1 MDVLNGL
8 PTSKSKYKYIL
19 LVTCGFSKWCE
30 CFPMRTQETEEI
42 ANILFSQIF
51 SRYGA
56 CRTLVSGR
64 HSSNLSKIIN
74 ILCKMFNITQHF
86 TSSYHPQSNVAC
98 ERINSLIAQFLRSYC
113 TQQQSNWP
121 DILPSIMMGFR
132 MSPCTQS
139 TGFSPYYMLFGKEM
153 PLPID
158 TSLIPEKL
166 ITQAP
171 EKYIDQLI
179 NRVKI
184 IHEIAKT
191 NLEKSQEKSK
201 QYYDKTTKPPNF
213 K

>member
-1 MDVLNGL
+1 MQNVQ
-8 PTSKSKYKYIL
+8 Y
-19 LVTCGFSKWCE
+19 
-30 CFPMRTQETEEI
+30 
-42 ANILFSQIF
+42 
-51 SRYGA
+51 
-56 CRTLVSGR
+56 
-64 HSSNLSKIIN
+64 
-74 ILCKMFNITQHF
+74 ITQHF

-98 ERINSLIAQFLRSYC
+98 ERMNSLIAQSLRSYC

-121 DILPSIMMGFR
+121 DILPSIMMAFR

-158 TSLIPEKL
+158 TSLIPEQL

-201 QYYDKTTKPPNF
+201 QYYDKTTKPPKFQVGDRVLLKVEQVRPGRKKKLEPKWTGPFSIIENRHDLIY
-213 K
+213 KLLN